1 MCVICERGDGWRL
14 RDDCP
19 LSSAMLLA
27 GSSLLHSAASKGQ
40 SAGCSGQPATIRAAI
55 TVPRGGERGAAA
67 VMCCPAA
74 SAASSSLS
82 TASAAVSSSP
92 GAAITM
98 ALMQHGRQTVADAH
112 DADES
117 QSHAHMTDSKEDAEQ
132 QKHDDDATSHPP
144 PRRPSNLESY
154 LASQAP
160 PASAAPDAWLADDFT
175 PVTTSL
181 VQAVREIRLG
191 DVKWFLRQM
200 EIKNHAGR
208 TTETTSPSSGGRS
221 PTDNAAPSSS
231 DVPAQPSPLLA
242 TLPASALSLP
252 TSGPYI
258 MDILFDSIVGLQ
270 AQLQLASVRTTKA
283 ANRRR
288 AQQEKVELR
297 LIDLLTPLPPVT
309 PASITLPSPAHE
321 DAIAIM
327 QSLVRAVDV
336 VGGTVL
342 SSSACIDYLKLSGV
356 PYPILKD
363 NLADAAEAMILSPK
377 SPDAVAADLSV
388 GWSVTKEW
396 TKRVQLLQQFGAVLD
411 VNRTPEEE
419 EGLASPAVA
428 QRAAAAASNSSAASI
443 TPAALSVTQLHP
455 VLLTTPPALSS
466 FVHPPFALD
475 SKPSQEKYLQHTY
488 LSLLAKRQ
496 IFLQLLTDEVA
507 AVKTARAQANSL
519 LVSRTHELESR
530 DSKIITDV
538 AKFEAEKEA
547 LEVAA
552 ATATTQSQMDAIKM
566 EQLERDTRAT
576 LEVEWRAHRESVAI
590 RGARLVQ
597 RDEHELEQQ
606 FEEANARLQE
616 TRAESAQSMA
626 AVEEA
631 RARLRDINLQYE
643 RVAIALESA
652 QSRID
657 GVASRAAQMEG
668 YVSAFE
674 TSVKHARKGLKE
686 THVLVDQS
694 RASTASLSVV
704 ELEMRGKG
712 VWLLFGGPMQVGVSN
727 LFLKFFRCMTGAP
740 DPRDP
745 NPEVVWDPE
754 PCYVSE
760 LCSPSATR
768 SLEQL
773 RNPSWRTVKIDL
785 WKLCVAENGRYFK
798 IEVWDCDASV
808 KAVANVVR
816 GALDQAKNEA
826 NAAAQAAAQA
836 AQAGLAESAPAVL
849 NPDGTVQKT
858 APVSRGPVQVSSVT
872 LPSTTAIKYA
882 YIGQA
887 VMTLQHLYDAQAKR
901 ESDASV
907 SQGAGL
913 YSVPIINAE
922 RWANRGSNPY
932 TDSGTLIV
940 QSMRVVEK

>member
-1 MCVICERGDGWRL
+1 MLRGCRIRGSHRL
-14 RDDCP
+14 C
-19 LSSAMLLA
+19 LSMGQARALGSTRGTGLA
-27 GSSLLHSAASKGQ
+27 CSLSAAVCALSL
-40 SAGCSGQPATIRAAI
+40 CS
-55 TVPRGGERGAAA
+55 
-67 VMCCPAA
+67 AA
-74 SAASSSLS
+74 SAAAGSLA
-82 TASAAVSSSP
+82 TASGAVSSSP
-92 GAAITM
+92 AAAITM
-98 ALMQHGRQTVADAH
+98 AAALSLMQQGREAVAEA
-112 DADES
+112 
-117 QSHAHMTDSKEDAEQ
+117 TRDSKEDEEAEQ
-132 QKHDDDATSHPP
+132 QQQQHDDTTPP
-144 PRRPSNLESY
+144 PAPRKPSNLESY

-160 PASAAPDAWLADDFT
+160 PASEAADAWLADDFT

-191 DVKWFLRQM
+191 DVKWFLRQI
-200 EIKNHAGR
+200 EIKTNAGKAP
-208 TTETTSPSSGGRS
+208 EITSPSSNGRS
-221 PTDNAAPSSS
+221 PTATAASSA
-231 DVPAQPSPLLA
+231 DAAVVPVPSPLLD

-283 ANRRR
+283 ANRLR

-297 LIDLLTPLPPVT
+297 LIDLLTPLPPVMA
-309 PASITLPSPAHE
+309 ASLALPSPAKE
-321 DAIAIM
+321 DAFAIM
-327 QSLVRAVDV
+327 QALVRAVDV

-342 SSSACIDYLKLSGV
+342 SSSACIDYLKLSSV
-356 PYPILKD
+356 PYPIMKD
-363 NLADAAEAMILSPK
+363 NMADAAEAVILSPK

-396 TKRVQLLQQFGAVLD
+396 TKRVQLLEQFGAVMD
-411 VNRTPEEE
+411 VNRTQQEEE
-419 EGLASPAVA
+419 SLASPAVK
-428 QRAAAAASNSSAASI
+428 QRAAASAKGSPAAV

-455 VLLTTPPALSS
+455 VLLSSPPALSS
-466 FVHPPFALD
+466 FVHPPFTLD
-475 SKPSQEKYLQHTY
+475 SKASQEKYLQHTY

-496 IFLQLLTDEVA
+496 LFLQMLTDEVD
-507 AVKTARAQANSL
+507 AVKSARAVANSVL
-519 LVSRTHELESR
+519 IARSNELESR
-530 DSKIITDV
+530 DSKIISDV
-538 AKFEAEKEA
+538 AKFESEKEA
-547 LEVAA
+547 LETAA
-552 ATATTQSQMDAIKM
+552 ATATTQAQMDAIKV

-576 LEVEWRAHRESVAI
+576 LEAEWRAHRESVAI
-590 RGARLVQ
+590 RGARLVH
-597 RDEHELEQQ
+597 RDEHELERQ

-616 TRAESAQSMA
+616 TRVESVQSMA
-626 AVEEA
+626 AVDEA

-657 GVASRAAQMEG
+657 GVASRATQMEG

-674 TSVKHARKGLKE
+674 TSVKQARKALKE

-694 RASTASLSVV
+694 RASTARLSVV

-712 VWLLFGGPMQVGVSN
+712 VWLIFGGQLQLGVSN
-727 LFLKFFRCMTGAP
+727 LFLKFFRCMTGPP
-740 DPRDP
+740 DPREQ

-785 WKLCVAENGRYFK
+785 WKLCAAENGRYFK
-798 IEVWDCDASV
+798 VEVWDCDASV
-808 KAVANVVR
+808 KAVASVVK

-836 AQAGLAESAPAVL
+836 AQAGLAENAPAVL
-849 NPDGTVQKT
+849 NPDGTVQKP
-858 APVSRGPVQVSSVT
+858 APVARGPVNVSSVT
-872 LPSTTAIKYA
+872 LPSTTAIKYQ

-907 SQGAGL
+907 SQGGL
-913 YSVPIINAE
+913 YAVPIINAE
-922 RWANRGSNPY
+922 RWANRASNPY